1 MSRPHAPRH
10 RRQSGFT
17 LLELLVVMVIIG
29 LLAGYVGPK
38 FFGQIGKDFIPDDDN
53 GQVLRQMLEDGDDLD
68 RARPIDFFHVF
79 ADGDDATAFATAAAA
94 LADVT
99 VDAPE
104 EDDEGV
110 WQVAVTRTMA
120 PNHAAITAL
129 ELQLTELA
137 EAHRGF
143 ADGWGCP
150 PAADTEH

>member
-1 MSRPHAPRH
+1 MRELKS
-10 RRQSGFT
+10 
-17 LLELLVVMVIIG
+17 LL
-29 LLAGYVGPK
+29 
-38 FFGQIGKDFIPDDDN
+38 IPDDDN
-53 GQVLRQMLEDGDDLD
+53 GDVLRQMLEDGDDLD

>member
-1 MSRPHAPRH
+1 MSA
-10 RRQSGFT
+10 
-17 LLELLVVMVIIG
+17 VVVRSARAEDQPA
-29 LLAGYVGPK
+29 LAA
-38 FFGQIGKDFIPDDDN
+38 
-53 GQVLRQMLEDGDDLD
+53 LW
-68 RARPIDFFHVF
+68 
-79 ADGDDATAFATAAAA
+79 AAAFTPP
-94 LADVT
+94 LAPDQWL
-99 VDAPE
+99 VDDERLSHTLVA